1 MHPELMQQNLLTA
14 EGFKLLQSRGEVHL
28 LEGACWAAVKG
39 LKLVCKNKALGP
51 EGDTS
56 DQINCKLVSLI
67 PSVEACVFGKI
78 ALMDEEAE
86 SVITVIAT

>member
-56 DQINCKLVSLI
+56 DQINYKLVSLI
-67 PSVEACVFGKI
+67 PSVEVCVCVFGKI

-86 SVITVIAT
+86 SVIAT

>member
-1 MHPELMQQNLLTA
+1 MQQNLLTA

-39 LKLVCKNKALGP
+39 LKLVCNKALGP

-67 PSVEACVFGKI
+67 PSVEVCVCSGS
-78 ALMDEEAE
+78 LMDEEAE
-86 SVITVIAT
+86 SVITAIATWKGKEV